1 MKGNENEYRERGA
14 ALIGSV
20 MAVLLLSML
29 GTVSLNLAT
38 LEIETVGAAR
48 DMVVAH
54 HLAEA
59 GADLVVQWVH
69 DPNSTPSGPANG
81 LFAKRYDLPDAG
93 PSFFDAN
100 GASQFSGTA
109 DRPDLLYDAS
119 RPADDRLLNDPA
131 NGWFRSLRS
140 LGRVLKLKVYG
151 PTRPG
156 LLCTVDVTAGVAG
169 ATRTL
174 SVQLG
179 ARRIPPLRAGVQ
191 AGNGVVS
198 RVPDGL
204 MPVWLHWGD
213 LKVKGDMNFGKIEE
227 LPVKTAQA
235 PVTGQS
241 YAEMARREDRWL
253 DVWLGGSALFSQWAS
268 VPMVTLPPNL
278 YTRQDPSP
286 GLSLDHWDYE
296 TMKQYAFLYG
306 AYFGIDRN
314 GLLYLNGIMETGLGL
329 TADEVFG
336 SQSVGD
342 HHGLV
347 FVDTLDQRSPHGDNL
362 GTLTLE
368 TEYAEGLFVVNAHVS
383 LKPKGSGK
391 SVPALSPPNEGSS
404 SLATRVPVQLTGI
417 HLQGVLYAAGD
428 VVVEG
433 RPRIYGA
440 VMAEGRVVGSST
452 NEETLEVWYNDDL
465 RSGLL
470 RGMPL
475 VYVAPGTWRELY

>member
-1 MKGNENEYRERGA
+1 MKRNVNEYKERGA
-14 ALIGSV
+14 AMIGSI
-20 MAVLLLSML
+20 MAILLLSML
-29 GTVSLNLAT
+29 GIVSLNLAT
-38 LEIETVGAAR
+38 QEIESASAAR
-48 DMVVAH
+48 DGAVAQ
-54 HLAEA
+54 HLSEG
-59 GADLVVQWVH
+59 GADLVLRWFH
-69 DPNSTPSGPANG
+69 DPNSAPSGPAGG
-81 LFAKRYDLPDAG
+81 LLTKRYDLPDAG
-93 PSFFDAN
+93 ASFFDAK
-100 GASQFSGTA
+100 GVSQFSGTA

-156 LLCTVDVTAGVAG
+156 LLCTVEVTAGAAG
-169 ATRTL
+169 TTKTL
-174 SVQLG
+174 SVELG
-179 ARRIPPLRAGVQ
+179 ARTIPPLRAGVQ

-198 RVPDGL
+198 RVPDGAVPL
-204 MPVWLHWGD
+204 WLHWGD
-213 LKVKGDMNFGKIEE
+213 LKVKGDMNFGKIEG

-253 DVWLGGSALFSQWAS
+253 DVWLGGSALFSQSAS
-268 VPMVTLPPNL
+268 VPIVTLPSNL

-286 GLSLDHWDYE
+286 GLSLDRWDYE
-296 TMKQYAFLYG
+296 TMKQHAFLYG
-306 AYFGIDRN
+306 AYYAMDRN
-314 GLLYLNGIMETGLGL
+314 GLLYPNGIMETGLGL

-368 TEYAEGLFVVNAHVS
+368 NEYSEGLFVVNAHVS
-383 LKPKGSGK
+383 LKPKGTGK
-391 SVPALSPPNEGSS
+391 SVPALSPPNEGST
-404 SLATRVPVQLTGI
+404 SLATRVPVQLTGM

-440 VMAEGRVVGSST
+440 VMAEGRVVGGST
-452 NEETLEVWYNDDL
+452 NGETLEVWYNDDL

-475 VYVAPGTWRELY
+475 VYVAPGTWREQY

>member
-1 MKGNENEYRERGA
+1 MEWIVNKHRERGA
-14 ALIGSV
+14 ALIGSI
-20 MAVLLLSML
+20 MAVLLFSML

-38 LEIETVGAAR
+38 QEIESTVAAR
-48 DMVVAH
+48 DMAVAQ

-59 GADLVVQWVH
+59 GADLVVQWFH
-69 DPNSTPSGPANG
+69 DTNSAPSGPAG
-81 LFAKRYDLPDAG
+81 SLFMKRYDLPDAG
-93 PSFFDAN
+93 PSFFDAK
-100 GASQFSGTA
+100 GVSQFSGTA
-109 DRPDLLYDAS
+109 ALPDLLYDAS

-156 LLCTVDVTAGVAG
+156 LLCTVEVTAGAAG
-169 ATRTL
+169 TTRTL
-174 SVQLG
+174 SIQLG
-179 ARRIPPLRAGVQ
+179 ARTIPPLRAGVQ

-198 RVPDGL
+198 LVPDGL
-204 MPVWLHWGD
+204 VPVWLHWGD
-213 LKVKGDMNFGKIEE
+213 LKVKGDMNFGRIEE
-227 LPVKTAQA
+227 LPVKTEQA

-253 DVWLGGSALFSQWAS
+253 DIWLGGSALFSYGAS
-268 VPMVTLPPNL
+268 VPMVTLPTNL
-278 YTRQDPSP
+278 YPHRDPSP
-286 GLSLDHWDYE
+286 GLNLDRWDYE

-306 AYFGIDRN
+306 AYYGMDRN
-314 GLLYLNGIMETGLGL
+314 GLLYPNGIMETELGL

-336 SQSVGD
+336 SKSVGD

-347 FVDTLDQRSPHGDNL
+347 FVDTLDQRPPHGDNL
-362 GTLTLE
+362 GTLSLE

-383 LKPKGSGK
+383 LKPQGTGK
-391 SVPALSPPNEGSS
+391 SVPALSPPHEGSS
-404 SLATRVPVQLTGI
+404 SLATRVPVQLTGV
-417 HLQGVLYAAGD
+417 HLHGVLYVAGD

-440 VMAEGRVVGSST
+440 VMAEGRLVGGST
-452 NEETLEVWYNDDL
+452 TGGTLEIWYNDDL

-475 VYVAPGTWRELY
+475 VYVAPGTWREQY